1 MLRNLPRWFRVFMCF
16 AGFALVILYFAFIA
30 PLTPPLWIRLIF
42 SLLALVYT
50 LAITIACMWFG
61 YRILMYFGCIL
72 VCGIKRWIK
81 DEFL

>member
-16 AGFALVILYFAFIA
+16 AGFALVILYFSVVES
-30 PLTPPLWIRLIF
+30 LTDPPLWIRLIF

-50 LAITIACMWFG
+50 LAFTIGCLSLV
-61 YRILMYFGCIL
+61 YRILMWFGSIL
-72 VCGIKRWIK
+72 ARWIK